1 MASKKL
7 GSYTSVANIDTT
19 LFTVAT
25 DKAVVFNLNVCNT
38 TTTACTVRI
47 SIGGDAIEYDT
58 PIGANGVL
66 ERTALIGQST
76 EVVSV
81 RASINGVVFRAYGM
95 EE

>member
-7 GSYTSVANIDTT
+7 GSCISVANTDTT

-25 DKAVVFNLNVCNT
+25 GKAVVFNVNVCNT
-38 TTTACTVRI
+38 TATACTVRI

-58 PIGANGVL
+58 ALAANGVL
-66 ERTALIGQST
+66 ERTALIGSST

-81 RASINGVVFRAYGM
+81 RASIAGVVFRAYGM